1 VIRQL
6 PAGIISREPL
16 THAHSQDVVEPG
28 VTLGSS
34 FEHRRD
40 TEIAHLRGE
49 PLDERWHVAAKDQD
63 GQAEEGSLSIAFG
76 LPSRPLRRNRNPF
89 FWTAGHPA
97 RAGEIRP
104 QPVWAAGVGRVLT
117 SWESPSLCCSFVRTP

>member
-28 VTLGSS
+28 VALGSS

-63 GQAEEGSLSIAFG
+63 GQAEEGSLSMRLDCPPDRFAAIATHSSG
-76 LPSRPLRRNRNPF
+76 QLATRL
-89 FWTAGHPA
+89 A
-97 RAGEIRP
+97 
-104 QPVWAAGVGRVLT
+104 PVKSVLNQYGPPG
-117 SWESPSLCCSFVRTP
+117 SPGC